1 MLLYGSAAKGA
12 LTRDVLHAASAPL
25 YPVNTLLY
33 YFIVTYEEAK
43 EIALSMP
50 EVTSKGEQYVEEF
63 IEGFLAAMNEEEPEE
78 Q

>member
-1 MLLYGSAAKGA
+1 M
-12 LTRDVLHAASAPL
+12 
-25 YPVNTLLY
+25 
-33 YFIVTYEEAK
+33 TYEEAK